1 MLCAAKRS
9 EYQAYETEVFE
20 ALAALVRDA
29 ASLRVYLA
37 AAMRVEAETF
47 TRATC
52 IGSPMSNGASISP
65 NGLANG
71 PNAYLT
77 ESAPS

>member
-1 MLCAAKRS
+1 MLCAAKRQ

-37 AAMRVEAETF
+37 AAMCVEAETF
-47 TRATC
+47 TRATT
-52 IGSPMSNGASISP
+52 IGTPERNVAYISQ

-71 PNAYLT
+71 QDVHLAD
-77 ESAPS
+77 SAPS